1 MTQPMEPSAD
11 ERAITPA
18 NRRASLIIAVIV
30 AAIAV
35 AAIVVAKDF
44 PSTGQ
49 PTDPGAS
56 RFPMIYGVV
65 LLILCALLVL
75 DTLKRPVVAPVD
87 ALPTAELMRRIVN
100 VAIGMGLTILGVVAI
115 AWVGYLP
122 ATGVYLAVAM
132 AAMGFRHPLWNP
144 VLAVAM
150 TAALWAAFSW
160 GLAVPLP
167 VGSLFE

>member
-1 MTQPMEPSAD
+1 MTQPNAAASD

-18 NRRASLIIAVIV
+18 NRRASLIISVVV

-35 AAIVVAKDF
+35 AAIVVARDF

-65 LLILCALLVL
+65 LLVLCALLVL
-75 DTLKRPVVAPVD
+75 DTLKRPVVAPDEILAPGV
-87 ALPTAELMRRIVN
+87 LMRRIVN
-100 VAIGMGLTILGVVAI
+100 VGVGMALTIAGVVAI
-115 AWVGYLP
+115 GWVGYLP
-122 ATGVYLAVAM
+122 ATCIYLAVAM

-144 VLAVAM
+144 ALSVVM
-150 TAALWAAFSW
+150 TAALYVAFSIC
-160 GLAVPLP
+160 LEVPLP